1 MTIELWVPG
10 RIEFLGKHTDYAGGR
25 SLLCPVDRGFRVTAE
40 PRDDDVVRVTD
51 RRSRES
57 VECTITPDISR
68 PRGHWANYVFTVVRR
83 IARDFPDA
91 RIGADIAFES
101 DLPVAAG
108 MSSSSALVVAVYMA
122 LAEVNQL
129 SEHSSY
135 RANIGT
141 PEHLAEYIG
150 CIEGGF
156 AFRAFA
162 GDEGVGTLSG
172 CEDQTAMVCGRAG
185 ALVQYSFCPV
195 RYETSY
201 PVPPNHD
208 FVIAASGVVAE
219 KTASALEK
227 YNALSR
233 RASAAS
239 EAWRR
244 ASGRADQT
252 LGDAVVHASADD
264 IRAAIAQSPVDG
276 FTPADLVDRFNQFY
290 VESELIIPEVGRA
303 LSRGDLSAVGELVD
317 QSQVGAEGFLD
328 NQIPE
333 TIQLARSAREL
344 GAVAASAFGAGFGGS
359 VWALTRSADTPDF
372 LRRWQEGYA
381 RAFPAHRETARFFV
395 THAGRPA
402 SRVD

>member
-1 MTIELWVPG
+1 MTTELWIPG

-40 PRDDDVVRVTD
+40 PRDDEVVRVTD
-51 RRSRES
+51 RRSGES
-57 VECTITPDISR
+57 VECTIAPDISR

-83 IARDFPDA
+83 IAPDFPDA
-91 RIGADIAFES
+91 RIGADITFKS

-108 MSSSSALVVAVYMA
+108 MSSSTALVVAVYMA

-129 SEHSSY
+129 REHASY
-135 RANIGT
+135 RANIET

-156 AFRAFA
+156 EFRAFA

-195 RYETSY
+195 RYETAY

-233 RASAAS
+233 RAAAAA

-244 ASGRADQT
+244 ASGRADRT
-252 LGDAVVHASADD
+252 LGDAVAAAD
-264 IRAAIAQSPVDG
+264 AATILAVLARTPVEGFSPRE
-276 FTPADLVDRFNQFY
+276 LVDRFDQFY
-290 VESELIIPEVGRA
+290 TESEVIIPAVGGA
-303 LSRGDLSAVGELVD
+303 LSRGNLTTVGALVD
-317 QSQVGAEGFLD
+317 QSQEGVERLLG

-333 TIQLARSAREL
+333 TIELARSAREL

-359 VWALTRSADTPDF
+359 VWALTPSADTSDF
-372 LRRWQEGYA
+372 IRNWQDGYA
-381 RAFPAHRETARFFV
+381 RAFPAHRETARF
-395 THAGRPA
+395 
-402 SRVD
+402 

>member
-1 MTIELWVPG
+1 MELWIPG

-40 PRDDDVVRVTD
+40 PRADDDVRVTD
-51 RRSRES
+51 RKTGES
-57 VECTITPDISR
+57 VQCTIGPDIDR
-68 PRGHWANYVFTVVRR
+68 TRGHWANYVFTVVRR
-83 IARDFPDA
+83 LARDFPDA
-91 RIGADIAFES
+91 RRGAEIVFES

-122 LAEVNQL
+122 LAEVNDL
-129 SEHSSY
+129 RERAAY
-135 RANIGT
+135 RANITT

-185 ALVQYSFCPV
+185 ALVQYLFCPV
-195 RYETSY
+195 RYESSY
-201 PVPPNHD
+201 PVPPDHD

-233 RASAAS
+233 RASAAA

-252 LGDAVVHASADD
+252 LGAAVAATDSLTIRDAISGTP
-264 IRAAIAQSPVDG
+264 IDG
-276 FTPADLVDRFNQFY
+276 FSPSELVDRFDQFY
-290 VESELIIPEVGRA
+290 GESEVIIPAVGRA

-317 QSQVGAEGFLD
+317 QSQAGVERLLG

-333 TIQLARSAREL
+333 TIELARSAREL

-359 VWALTRSADTPDF
+359 VWALTRSDDTPDF
-372 LRRWQEGYA
+372 LRRWQEGYS

-402 SRVD
+402 SRES

>member
-1 MTIELWVPG
+1 MTIELWIPG

-25 SLLCPVDRGFRVTAE
+25 SLLCPVDRGFRVTVE
-40 PRDDDVVRVTD
+40 PRDDDVVCVAD
-51 RRSRES
+51 RRSGES
-57 VECTITPDISR
+57 VECSIAPDISR

-91 RIGADIAFES
+91 RIGADITFAS

-122 LAEVNQL
+122 LAEVNHL
-129 SEHSSY
+129 REHVSY
-135 RANIGT
+135 RANIGK

-195 RYETSY
+195 RYETTY

-233 RASAAS
+233 RAAAAA

-244 ASGRADQT
+244 ASGSVDRT
-252 LGDAVVHASADD
+252 LGDAVVGADRAT
-264 IRAAIAQSPVDG
+264 IRAAISRTPVEG
-276 FTPADLVDRFNQFY
+276 FSAGDLVDRFDQFY
-290 VESELIIPEVGRA
+290 AESEVIIPAVGGA
-303 LSRGDLSAVGELVD
+303 LSRGDLTAVGALVD
-317 QSQVGAEGFLD
+317 QSQAGVERLLG

-333 TIQLARSAREL
+333 TIELARSAREL

-359 VWALTRSADTPDF
+359 VWALTRAPDTPDF
-372 LRRWQEGYA
+372 LRNWQEGYV
-381 RAFPAHRETARFFV
+381 RAFPTHRETARFFV
-395 THAGRPA
+395 TRAGRPA
-402 SRVD
+402 SREE

>member
-1 MTIELWVPG
+1 MEIWVPG

-25 SLLCPVDRGFRVTAE
+25 SLLCPVDRGFRVTAT
-40 PRDDDVVRVTD
+40 PRADRTVRVTD
-51 RRSRES
+51 KRLGET
-57 VECTITPDISR
+57 VECAIDANVAR

-91 RIGADIAFES
+91 RTGADISFES

-122 LAEVNQL
+122 LAAINEL
-129 SEHSSY
+129 SDRDVY
-135 RANIGT
+135 RDNIRT
-141 PEHLAEYIG
+141 PENLAEYIG

-156 AFRAFA
+156 SFHAFA

-195 RYETSY
+195 RYEAEY
-201 PVPPNHD
+201 PIPADHE

-219 KTASALEK
+219 KTASALEL
-227 YNALSR
+227 YNSLSR
-233 RASAAS
+233 RAAAAA

-244 ASGRADQT
+244 ASGRADKT
-252 LGDAVVHASADD
+252 LGDAASSSSPQE
-264 IRAAIAQSPVDG
+264 IRDAIAQTPVER
-276 FTPADLVDRFNQFY
+276 FAPAELVARFDQFHA
-290 VESELIIPEVGRA
+290 ESEVIIP
-303 LSRGDLSAVGELVD
+303 AVGKALVSND
-317 QSQVGAEGFLD
+317 LARLGALIEESQRGAERLLG
-328 NQIPE
+328 NQVQE
-333 TIQLARSAREL
+333 TIELARSARDL

-359 VWALTRSADTPDF
+359 VWALTAAGHTPEFIREWRD
-372 LRRWQEGYA
+372 GYLA
-381 RAFPAHRETARFFV
+381 RFPQHEATAQFFV

-402 SRVD
+402 YRLE

>member
-1 MTIELWVPG
+1 MELWIPG

-51 RRSRES
+51 RRSGES
-57 VECTITPDISR
+57 VECTIAPDISR

-91 RIGADIAFES
+91 RIGADIAFKS

-129 SEHSSY
+129 HEHTPY

-156 AFRAFA
+156 EFRAFA

-195 RYETSY
+195 RYESSY
-201 PVPPNHD
+201 PVPSNHD

-233 RASAAS
+233 RASAAA

-244 ASGRADQT
+244 ASGRADRT
-252 LGDAVVHASADD
+252 LGDAVVHASANA
-264 IRAAIAQSPVDG
+264 IRTAIEQSAVEG
-276 FTPADLVDRFNQFY
+276 FSPAELVDRFNQFHT
-290 VESELIIPEVGRA
+290 ESEVIIPRA
-303 LSRGDLSAVGELVD
+303 GEALAATDLDALGAMVDASQLAAEELLGN
-317 QSQVGAEGFLD
+317 QV
-328 NQIPE
+328 PE
-333 TIQLARSAREL
+333 TMTLVRSAREQL

-359 VWALTRSADTPDF
+359 VWALTRSDDTPDF
-372 LRRWQEGYA
+372 LKSWKEGYA

-402 SRVD
+402 SRES